1 LRRARRAAKIR
12 SHVTA
17 IRTPLRCAAI
27 ALVAAACSQGPG
39 PSSTPG
45 PVLPDAFVPDAE
57 LLAAAEAEGGSLTTI
72 ALPRD
77 WCNYGA
83 IIDAFKAHT
92 GLAVNELAPN
102 SGSSDEIEAIRAS
115 EGNPGPAAPDVIDV
129 SLPFGPFAAGQGL
142 LAPYKVR
149 AWDAIPAAHKDPDGA
164 WYGGYFGVTSF
175 EVNTAF
181 VDRTPVDWTD
191 LPAIEYAGQVA
202 LPGDPRTSNQAMM
215 AVYAAALGNGGS
227 LDDARPGLDL
237 FRQLADGGNLLPS
250 IATATSSASG
260 ETPITIRWTYHSLP
274 SRDATKAADGP
285 VIEVLVP
292 ASGRLGQL
300 SVQAISAHAPHPS
313 AARLWM
319 EFLYS
324 DEGQLLW
331 LEGYCHPVRFE
342 ELVADDKVPP
352 DLLARLPDVSGAL
365 FPSLGQLDA
374 ARVLI
379 EGQWDAVVG
388 VDVRQ

>member
-1 LRRARRAAKIR
+1 M
-12 SHVTA
+12 TA
-17 IRTPLRCAAI
+17 IRTTLRCAAI
-27 ALVAAACSQGPG
+27 ALIAAACSQGPG
-39 PSSTPG
+39 PSSTTG
-45 PVLPDAFVPDAE
+45 PVLPDAFVPDTE
-57 LLAAAEAEGGSLTTI
+57 LLAAAEAEGGTLTTI

-83 IIDAFKAHT
+83 LIDAFEAHT

-115 EGNPGPAAPDVIDV
+115 EGNPGPAAPDVVDV
-129 SLPFGPFAAGQGL
+129 SLPFGPFAADQGL

-149 AWDAIPAAHKDPDGA
+149 AWDAIPASSKDPDGR
-164 WYGGYFGVTSF
+164 WHGGYFGVTSF

-181 VDRTPVDWTD
+181 VDRPPTDWPD
-191 LPAIEYAGQVA
+191 LLASEYANQLA
-202 LPGDPRTSNQAMM
+202 LPGDPRHSNQAMM
-215 AVYAAALGNGGS
+215 AVYAASLGNGGS

-237 FRQLADGGNLLPS
+237 FRQLAESGNLLPT

-260 ETPITIRWTYHSLP
+260 ETPITIRWTHHSLP
-274 SRDATKAADGP
+274 SRDATAAAEGP
-285 VIEVLVP
+285 RIEIVVP
-292 ASGRLGQL
+292 ASGPLGQL

-313 AARLWM
+313 AAKLWM

-342 ELVADDKVPP
+342 HLVAEDKIPAG
-352 DLLARLPDVSGAL
+352 LLARLPDVSGVR
-365 FPSLGQLDA
+365 FPTLAQLDA
-374 ARVLI
+374 ARELI

-388 VDVRQ
+388 VDIRQ